1 VDSPETGSRMPESKP
16 LKWGGG
22 NLLKKLPFHSNH
34 CNFKSLQ
41 IPNSQFNSREM
52 SASTDVKTL
61 LKKRFD
67 FRRVSGG

>member
-41 IPNSQFNSREM
+41 IPNSQINSREM
-52 SASTDVKTL
+52 SVRGNENVKL
-61 LKKRFD
+61 RIADAL
-67 FRRVSGG
+67 G